1 MTNKHSVLK
10 VGQVW
15 TDYEG
20 DRVEIVAL
28 DDDAWYPVQFK
39 WEGNGASYLVPGMT
53 GRDSVEGFLRDFTLP
68 TSEWLKM
75 LEAK

>member
-1 MTNKHSVLK
+1 MNYSVLK

-20 DRVEIVAL
+20 DRVEITAL
-28 DDDAWYPVQFK
+28 DDPPYPVQFK
-39 WEGNGASYLVPGMT
+39 WEGNKASYLVPGMH
-53 GRDSVEGFLRDFTLP
+53 GRDTVEGFLRDFTLP
-68 TSEWLKM
+68 TSEWLKI